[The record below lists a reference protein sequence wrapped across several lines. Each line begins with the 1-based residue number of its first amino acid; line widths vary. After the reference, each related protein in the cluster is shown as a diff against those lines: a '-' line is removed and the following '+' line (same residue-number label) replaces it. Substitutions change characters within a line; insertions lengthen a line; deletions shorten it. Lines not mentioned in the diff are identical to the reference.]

1 MKNVNVLILCV
12 RFIINYE
19 KDEIKF
25 RPNEKKTHLFLWTIF
40 FKVNFKV
47 LIHNNVNVYEV

>member
-1 MKNVNVLILCV
+1 MKNVDVLILFV

-19 KDEIKF
+19 KDEIEF
-25 RPNEKKTHLFLWTIF
+25 RPNEKKHTYFYELF